1 LNRVIEPA
9 RYSACETLRDGLR
22 IEIRALRPDDRAGL
36 LAALARVSA
45 ETLHRR
51 FFMVKRTFTETEIDF
66 FVNVDF
72 VSHVALVAEVDDGG
86 RREIVGGARY
96 VAVQPGTAEV
106 AFAVID
112 AFQRRGISAAL
123 MRHLVTIARNAG
135 LKEFIA
141 DVLPEN
147 VPMLKLFA
155 NSGLRVTLRH
165 EPGVV
170 HVRLGL

>member
-1 LNRVIEPA
+1 MIEPA
-9 RYSACETLRDGLR
+9 RYSASETLRDGR
-22 IEIRALRPDDRAGL
+22 QIEIRALRPEDRAGL
-36 LAALARVSA
+36 HDAVGHLSA

-51 FFMVKRTFTETEIDF
+51 FFMVKRRFTEKEIDF

-72 VSHVALVAEVDDGG
+72 VNHVALVAEVDDCG
-86 RREIVGGARY
+86 RRSIVGGARY
-96 VAVQPGTAEV
+96 VVVEPGTAEV